1 MNKIKNQ
8 DSNSY
13 VKIFL
18 ENLVLEGNLNIPN
31 EAKGIVVFAHGSGSS
46 RFSPRNRFVAEKL
59 QSYGLATLLLDLLTK
74 EEEQIDLQTR
84 EYRFDIN
91 LLSKRLDLT
100 TRWLQINND
109 TKQLNIGYFGSSTGA
124 AAALIAASKNSD
136 IIKAVVS
143 RGGRTDLAD
152 NYLSM
157 VNAPTLL
164 IVGSFDTFVLQIN
177 QETIKRLKNENK
189 LEIISGASHLFEEPG
204 KLEIVAN
211 LAAEWFNKYL
221 N

>member
-1 MNKIKNQ
+1 VNKIKNQ